1 MRAAIYVRVS
11 TQGQVETQTIKQQIV
26 RLKEHIKEQGWLLD
40 PAHIY
45 RDDGYS
51 GARLARPGLDSLRD
65 RAAFCEFDMVVIT
78 DPDRLARNYVHQVWT
93 S

>member
-40 PAHIY
+40 PAHI
-45 RDDGYS
+45 
-51 GARLARPGLDSLRD
+51 
-65 RAAFCEFDMVVIT
+65 
-78 DPDRLARNYVHQVWT
+78 
-93 S
+93 